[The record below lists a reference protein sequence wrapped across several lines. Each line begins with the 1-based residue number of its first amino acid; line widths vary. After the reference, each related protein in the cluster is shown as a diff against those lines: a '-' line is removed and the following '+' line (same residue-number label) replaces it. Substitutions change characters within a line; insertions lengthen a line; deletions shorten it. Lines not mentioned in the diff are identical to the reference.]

1 MRALHE
7 IISAYELA
15 VAKGKRTAL
24 ATVVHVEGSSYR
36 RPGARMLVDD
46 EGNITGAISGG
57 CLEGDALKKALLVI
71 AKQEAKLVTYDTSN
85 ETDMSI
91 GIQLGCEGVIQVLFE
106 PINEQLENNPID
118 ILRKAVQQTS
128 SVIATYFDL
137 KNKNKHQL
145 GTCLFFDGNKFEVSH
160 HASGS
165 FNDFLNQD
173 IKETY
178 NNQSTQFIAYQQS
191 AESISAFLEYITAPI
206 QLIVVGAGNDAIPL
220 IKIANILGWN
230 TLVIDGRDA
239 YAKQERFEASCQV
252 MLMKPEELM
261 EKVKINDHT
270 AFVLVTHNYNYDKAI
285 LKHLLPIKPPYIG
298 MLGPKKKLNRM
309 LDDLR
314 NQGMSITDEMMEN
327 VYGPTGLDI
336 GAESPDEIALSII
349 AEIQAVMQGKQGGLL
364 RAKTEV
370 IHDRERNIFRTK
382 LLPGEK

>member
-1 MRALHE
+1 MRALKE
-7 IISAYELA
+7 IISAHEHA
-15 VAKGKRTAL
+15 VAHGKRTAL
-24 ATVVHVEGSSYR
+24 ASVVHVEGSSYR

-145 GTCLFFDGNKFEVSH
+145 GTCLFFDGQTFEVSQM
-160 HASGS
+160 ASG
-165 FNDFLNQD
+165 FLSDSLSQD

-178 NNQSTQFIAYQQS
+178 NNQSTQFITYQQS
-191 AESISAFLEYITAPI
+191 TETISAFIEYITAPI
-206 QLIVVGAGNDAIPL
+206 QMIVVGAGNDAIPL
-220 IKIANILGWN
+220 TKIASILGWN

-239 YAKQERFEASCQV
+239 YAKKERFEASCQV
-252 MLMKPEELM
+252 MLMKPEELLQ
-261 EKVKINDHT
+261 KVEITEHT
-270 AFVLVTHNYNYDKAI
+270 AFVMVTHNYNYDKAI
-285 LKHLLPIKPPYIG
+285 LKHLLPLKSPYIG

-314 NQGMSITDEMMEN
+314 NEGITIADEVMEN

-349 AEIQAVMQGKQGGLL
+349 AEIQAVMQRKQGGFL
-364 RAKTEV
+364 RDKTEV
-370 IHDRERNIFRTK
+370 IHNRERNIFRTK

>member
-1 MRALHE
+1 MRALYE

-15 VAKGKRTAL
+15 VATGKRTAL

-106 PINEQLENNPID
+106 PINEKLENNPID
-118 ILRKAVQQTS
+118 ILRKALQQTS
-128 SVIATYFDL
+128 SVVVTYFDL
-137 KNKNKHQL
+137 KNKNKDQL
-145 GTCLFFDGNKFEVSH
+145 GTCLFFDGHTFEVSSL
-160 HASGS
+160 APG
-165 FNDFLNQD
+165 FLSDSLSKD

-178 NNQSTQFIAYQQS
+178 NNQSTQFIAYQHPT
-191 AESISAFLEYITAPI
+191 EMLFAFLEYITAPI

-220 IKIANILGWN
+220 TKIASILGWN

-239 YAKQERFEASCQV
+239 YAKKERFEASCQV

-261 EKVKINDHT
+261 QKVAINDHT
-270 AFVLVTHNYNYDKAI
+270 AFVMVTHNYNYDKAI
-285 LKHLLPIKPPYIG
+285 LQHLLPLKPTYIG

-309 LDDLR
+309 LDDLT

-349 AEIQAVMQGKQGGLL
+349 AEIQAVMQGKHGGFL

-370 IHDRERNIFRTK
+370 IHNRERNIFRTK